1 MDECM
6 DGWMGGWTADGYIS
20 GYVGLQDTLQKSDE
34 FLSSL
39 CGVFFIEGKKYIGK
53 MVWIQE
59 EPWGKEAL

>member
-6 DGWMGGWTADGYIS
+6 DGWVGGWTGDG
-20 GYVGLQDTLQKSDE
+20 GYVGLQDTLQKSGE

-59 EPWGKEAL
+59 ELWSKEAL